1 MAVTYFKN
9 QQNFQKNVSVS
20 GLRIVPDFILQ
31 KVTNAR
37 KRGLKIVLVTGV
49 FDLLHQEHVI
59 FLAKAKSG
67 GDLLIVAIESDMR
80 VKKIKGND
88 RPIQGQADRLRA
100 VESQKSVDL
109 AFILP
114 DEFST
119 PADHELLI
127 SLIRPN
133 ILAVSSHTAHL
144 DKKRAVLEKY
154 GAKVKIVHEHNP
166 NISTTL
172 VIEKKIASDME

>member
-20 GLRIVPDFILQ
+20 GLKIVPDFILQ

-88 RPIQGQADRLRA
+88 RPIQGQADRFGVEQIWAFKGGDSGRRTGGVRGNEHQGPKEGIHRGVLPRGGAGRICRHAASLRK
-100 VESQKSVDL
+100 VFRLFGIGVTSQALGGRS
-109 AFILP
+109 
-114 DEFST
+114 
-119 PADHELLI
+119 
-127 SLIRPN
+127 
-133 ILAVSSHTAHL
+133 
-144 DKKRAVLEKY
+144 
-154 GAKVKIVHEHNP
+154 
-166 NISTTL
+166 
-172 VIEKKIASDME
+172 